1 MDTFSL
7 ENPVF
12 RTYVIAASLMILKML
27 GHAYLVV
34 FRMMRVNGG
43 FVNPE
48 DTRKTLLN
56 PNASSTQTAPNEYVE
71 RARRMHRNDGEN
83 TPLFLAAG
91 LIFVAAMPSETLAA
105 IMLYGYVVARIAH
118 FAAYATAQIHD
129 VRATAYSIGTLFL
142 FAMVFYALYAALT
155 VG

>member
-1 MDTFSL
+1 MDAFSL

-12 RTYVIAASLMILKML
+12 RIYAIAASLMILKML

-34 FRMMRVNGG
+34 FRMIRVNGG

-48 DTRKTLLN
+48 DTRKTPLN
-56 PNASSTQTAPNEYVE
+56 PNASPTQTDANEYVE
-71 RARRMHRNDGEN
+71 RARRMHRNEGEN
-83 TPLFLAAG
+83 TPLFLGAG

-129 VRATAYSIGTLFL
+129 IRATTYTIGTF
-142 FAMVFYALYAALT
+142 FIFGMVFYALYAVLT
-155 VG
+155 FG

>member
-1 MDTFSL
+1 MDAFSL
-7 ENPVF
+7 ENPIF
-12 RTYVIAASLMILKML
+12 RIYVIAASLMILKML

-34 FRMMRVNGG
+34 FRMLRVNGG

-48 DTRKTLLN
+48 DTKKTLLN
-56 PNASSTQTAPNEYVE
+56 PNASATQTDANEYVE
-71 RARRMHRNDGEN
+71 RARRMHRNEGEN

-105 IMLYGYVVARIAH
+105 IMLYGYVVARLAH

-129 VRATAYSIGTLFL
+129 IRATFYTIGTLFL
-142 FAMVFYALYAALT
+142 FAMVLHALYAAI
-155 VG
+155 VVS